1 MGGRLDTWVL
11 RVGIAI
17 PLLCIAVLV
26 LWHLIAYLAGKLVKK
41 PKSLRHSPEPQ
52 ASVKGS
58 SRLRGEQVLAGQ
70 AGAVAQPVAPAG
82 SEALHL
88 ESVRHVKELLSCLER
103 GKALAAT
110 LPDLPVGAEAKQ
122 FAAQIKNDV
131 ERLQEACATLLHSLA
146 EDAWDKDTSCT
157 A

>member
-26 LWHLIAYLAGKLVKK
+26 LWHLIAYLVGKLVKK

-52 ASVKGS
+52 ASVT
-58 SRLRGEQVLAGQ
+58 AG
-70 AGAVAQPVAPAG
+70 GVADSAAPAG
-82 SEALHL
+82 SEPLRM
-88 ESVRHVKELLSCLER
+88 ERIRHAKELLSCLER
-103 GKALAAT
+103 GKALAAA
-110 LPDLPVGAEAKQ
+110 LSDLPAGAEAQ
-122 FAAQIKNDV
+122 QLAAQIKNDLT
-131 ERLQEACATLLHSLA
+131 RLQEACATLGDSLA